1 MQGETHNTV
10 GHNPSHGHDGTKEGG
25 MKYRVET
32 PLESLIYDVFTF
44 GAVALCVLGVV
55 VAVLYNTNWWPL

>member
-1 MQGETHNTV
+1 
-10 GHNPSHGHDGTKEGG
+10 